1 MRTEPRFASFADLAL
16 CREMIRVGSRTF
28 HVSSKF
34 LPTRVRDA
42 ALSLYAFC
50 RVADDAVD
58 HALDIDQAVAD
69 LMRRLDHIYAHDPL
83 DHAAD
88 RAFADIVIRFAIPRA
103 LPDALIEGFAWDA
116 AGRRYDSLSSLVD
129 YAVRV
134 AGTVGAMMAIL
145 MQARST
151 QAIARAAD
159 LGIAMQLTNIARD
172 VGDDARLGRIYLPRF
187 WMSEAGLDPDAFLRQ
202 PQFSQALGQVVA
214 RLLMEADQYYAR
226 ASSGI
231 PLLPSNCR
239 RAILASRLLYAEIG
253 QEVAKNNYDSVS
265 VRAFVSRSRKLALLG
280 CAAFGLIPKDSSEQ
294 ILQSAPCVPEA
305 QFLVSAVEQAG
316 EPILPPKSFDD
327 QLAFVSNLFIRLQQ
341 SQAKGDVS

>member
-1 MRTEPRFASFADLAL
+1 MRVEPRFATPADLAL

-28 HVSSKF
+28 HLSSKL

-58 HALDIDQAVAD
+58 HAEDIGAAVAD
-69 LMRRLDHIYAHDPL
+69 LMLRLDHIYIHEPL

-88 RAFADIVIRFAIPRA
+88 RAFSDIAIRFALPRRLPEA
-103 LPDALIEGFAWDA
+103 LVEGFAWDA
-116 AGRRYDSLSSLVD
+116 AGRRYDTIGELID

-145 MQARST
+145 MQARS
-151 QAIARAAD
+151 ANSIARAAD

-172 VGDDARLGRIYLPRF
+172 VGDDARIGRLYLPRD
-187 WMSEAGLDPDAFLRQ
+187 WMRDAGLDPDEFLAS
-202 PQFSQALGQVVA
+202 PEFTPALGSVIS
-214 RLLMEADQYYAR
+214 RLLREAEIFYDR
-226 ASSGI
+226 ATAGI
-231 PLLPSNCR
+231 MFLPANCR

-253 QEVAKNNYDSVS
+253 NEVIKNQFDSVS
-265 VRAFVSRSRKLALLG
+265 RRAVVPWQRKLALLLRAFVG
-280 CAAFGLIPKDSSEQ
+280 RTSSRHNGTEPCA
-294 ILQSAPCVPEA
+294 PEA
-305 QFLVSAVEQAG
+305 EFLVDAVREAG
-316 EPILPPKSFDD
+316 EPILPPKTFDEHM
-327 QLAFVSNLFIRLQQ
+327 AYVTNLFIRIEQ